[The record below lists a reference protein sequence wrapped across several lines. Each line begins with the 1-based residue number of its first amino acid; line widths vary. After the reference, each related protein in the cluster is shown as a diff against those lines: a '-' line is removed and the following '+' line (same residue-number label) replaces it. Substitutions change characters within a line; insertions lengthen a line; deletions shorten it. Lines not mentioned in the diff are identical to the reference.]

1 MDDTF
6 ILLICQTI
14 RSLSV
19 LLFISNG
26 KYLIGNDTK
35 DQGTCNLGNGN
46 GTKAYGKTTDTVKRF
61 VLSFKSTSWIILR
74 PDTAIKP

>member
-19 LLFISNG
+19 LLFLSNG

-35 DQGTCNLGNGN
+35 NQGTRNLGNGN
-46 GTKAYGKTTDTVKRF
+46 GTKAYGKTTN
-61 VLSFKSTSWIILR
+61 
-74 PDTAIKP
+74 TADQNYGYGKEVRVVV